1 MIEKR
6 IVQLCTRK
14 VSQKKKKKS
23 VQEKERF
30 LQLIEELNFVF
41 IQSYVCLKIIFFFI
55 LQLEVGQSI
64 FNTLHACN

>member
-14 VSQKKKKKS
+14 VSQKKKKN
-23 VQEKERF
+23 VQEKEGF

>member
-14 VSQKKKKKS
+14 VSQKKKKKK
-23 VQEKERF
+23 VQEKEGF

-41 IQSYVCLKIIFFFI
+41 I
-55 LQLEVGQSI
+55 
-64 FNTLHACN
+64 

>member
-14 VSQKKKKKS
+14 VSQKKKKN
-23 VQEKERF
+23 VQEKEGF

-41 IQSYVCLKIIFFFI
+41 I
-55 LQLEVGQSI
+55 
-64 FNTLHACN
+64 